1 MVRVTILSRPTP
13 VIPDPTPAGLELTFD
28 DIANVPVAVASS
40 VTDWNTF
47 FDLPTNGSPFTSVE
61 VVGDMVRL
69 IGGSG
74 ITLVEYMFYE
84 NTHILKYKDYSG
96 CITTVMNDCFTQ
108 CYATEIWLS
117 AATDIKNRAF
127 QGCAYVT
134 HYYLPSVLTLGSTVS
149 DNGVFI
155 IAGPSPSGETIQL
168 TIPSALMTCN
178 EGSPDGDIQELQA
191 NNTVTI
197 VTV

>member
-28 DIANVPVAVASS
+28 DIANVPVADVSS
-40 VTDWNTF
+40 VSDWNTF
-47 FDLPTNGSPFTSVE
+47 FDLPTNGTEFTSVE

-74 ITLVEYMFYE
+74 ITLAEYLFFD
-84 NTHILKYKDYSG
+84 NSNLIKWKDYG
-96 CITTVMNDCFTQ
+96 VITSIGSHCFDGASLVDEWYFAELTTI
-108 CYATEIWLS
+108 A
-117 AATDIKNRAF
+117 NGAF
-127 QGCAYVT
+127 FFTFHTLDGGIIYVPK
-134 HYYLPSVLTLGSTVS
+134 LQNAGSTT
-149 DNGVFI
+149 GVDGGIFPCSGKI
-155 IAGPSPSGETIQL
+155 IHL
-168 TIPSALMTCN
+168 TISSEVMTCDL
-178 EGSPDGDIQELQA
+178 GDPDGDIALLIA